1 MENPEATYYQKKKGM
16 NWQIETDIYTLLY
29 VKQTTSKNL
38 LYSTENSTQYSV
50 MTYMG
55 KESKRVDRCMT
66 DSLCCTPET
75 NTTL

>member
-1 MENPEATYYQKKKGM
+1 MYQNNFQQQNK
-16 NWQIETDIYTLLY
+16 I
-29 VKQTTSKNL
+29 
-38 LYSTENSTQYSV
+38 LYSTENSTPCSV

-55 KESKRVDRCMT
+55 KQSKKGDIYIYVT